1 MIRLRSVSGRLRHN
15 ALRLL
20 RQAVPHSGLQGRLP
34 LAVLLPAAALLACW
48 AGLRTAAAPTVDVF
62 AGETI
67 ETMVRSE
74 FSEIVVT
81 RQGDIR
87 SLWFLH
93 DDGDHGLESQ
103 QDLREPHRLLLPYSQ
118 CMFTSYLLRPK
129 PEQVL
134 MVGLG
139 GGSMVHFL
147 EHYDPNLRVD
157 VVEIDPVVVKLA
169 EEYFGVRTAGKVK
182 IVVDDAFKYLRTTDQ
197 RYDVIYMDAF
207 LKPSGETDTSGVPQR
222 LKTIEFLKD
231 VQKKLKPDGLVVFN
245 VHVYPDTPETLSIIR
260 AAFQQVYVVEVSHRG
275 SMAVIGS
282 TAKQR
287 VSDADLREKAKEL
300 DERFKADFSFQSVL
314 DGLLPPE
321 APKAE
326 QPPATE
332 PQPQPATP

>member
-1 MIRLRSVSGRLRHN
+1 
-15 ALRLL
+15 
-20 RQAVPHSGLQGRLP
+20 
-34 LAVLLPAAALLACW
+34 
-48 AGLRTAAAPTVDVF
+48 
-62 AGETI
+62 
-67 ETMVRSE
+67 
-74 FSEIVVT
+74 
-81 RQGDIR
+81 
-87 SLWFLH
+87 
-93 DDGDHGLESQ
+93 
-103 QDLREPHRLLLPYSQ
+103 
-118 CMFTSYLLRPK
+118 
-129 PEQVL
+129 
-134 MVGLG
+134 
-139 GGSMVHFL
+139 MVHFL

-207 LKPSGETDTSGVPQR
+207 LKPSGETDISGVPQR

-287 VSDADLREKAKEL
+287 VSDADLRQKAKEL

-321 APKAE
+321 APKEEHPA
-326 QPPATE
+326 ATE